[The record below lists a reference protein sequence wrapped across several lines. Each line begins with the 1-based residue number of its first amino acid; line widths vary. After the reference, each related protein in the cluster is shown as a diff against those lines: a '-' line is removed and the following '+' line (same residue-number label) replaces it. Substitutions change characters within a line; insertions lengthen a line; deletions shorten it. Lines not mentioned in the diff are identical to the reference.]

1 MTLTIHWWTIPA
13 LLTALSAIYL
23 IWPSKAVSVW
33 NDLVALVV
41 TLCVIAVNLA
51 VWLIGALLK

>member
-1 MTLTIHWWTIPA
+1 MNLTIQWWSIPA
-13 LLTALSAIYL
+13 LLTVLSAVCL
-23 IWPSKAVSVW
+23 VWPSRAVSVW
-33 NDLVALVV
+33 NEMVALVV

>member
-1 MTLTIHWWTIPA
+1 MILTIHWRSIPA
-13 LLTALSAIYL
+13 LLTVVSAIYL
-23 IWPSKAVSVW
+23 VWPSRAVSVW
-33 NDLVALVV
+33 NEMVALVV